1 MTAVRFRMP
10 RAAIG
15 VALLAAVAC
24 GKDTTAPPKATS
36 ITVSVT
42 GTITGKVNTAV
53 TPTPTFTVLDEKGN
67 AMSNVPVT
75 VTVTGGGTVAGAAK
89 ASSGGATSVG
99 TWTLGGTPGTNTL
112 TVTASGLPPV
122 TITATARPAFYVDLR
137 FFGPTIDP
145 AIQATF
151 LAAKSRIEAMITGS
165 LPDATVTNLS
175 IDACDV
181 TGGGSISETIDDIII
196 YATVKAID
204 GVGKVIGSSAPC
216 YVRTTGSL
224 PLLAVMSFD
233 VADFQNLQADGRLA
247 DVVLHEMLHA
257 VGVGTLWN
265 SKGQVAFRT
274 TDSTQFIGPQAVQGC
289 AFHGGAAKCPGNVPV
304 ENTGAVAGGT
314 RDVHWRETTF
324 RTELMTGFV
333 SAAGTPNP
341 LSRITIGSL
350 IDIGY
355 PSVNLGAA
363 DAYTVPSLFA
373 ASAQLLGA
381 ATGHSPMEL
390 NEPLR
395 APIGAV
401 DAQGRVTRLAARWQ

>member
-1 MTAVRFRMP
+1 MRFFRILTH
-10 RAAIG
+10 RAAAVG
-15 VALLAAVAC
+15 ALLAAVAC

-36 ITVSVT
+36 LTVSVS

-53 TPTPTFTVLDEKGN
+53 TPTPTFTVLDEKGS
-67 AMSNVPVT
+67 AMANVPVT
-75 VTVTGGGTVAGAAK
+75 VSVSGGGSVVSAAK
-89 ASSGGATSVG
+89 TSTSGSTPVG
-99 TWTLGGTPGTNTL
+99 TWTLGSTPGPNTL
-112 TVTASGLPPV
+112 TITVAGLTPV
-122 TITATARPAFYVDLR
+122 TITATARPAYYVDLR

-145 AIQATF
+145 AIQTAFTN
-151 LAAKSRIEAMITGS
+151 AKSRIEAMITTS
-165 LPDATVTNLS
+165 LPDTPVSGLS
-175 IDACDV
+175 IEACDV
-181 TGGGSISETIDDIII
+181 TGGGSVTETIDDIII
-196 YATVKAID
+196 YATVKPID
-204 GVGKVIGSSAPC
+204 GVGKVVGSSAPC
-216 YVRTTGSL
+216 YVRTTGGL
-224 PLLAVMSFD
+224 PLIAVMSFD
-233 VADFQNLQADGRLA
+233 VADFQNLQADGRLP

-289 AFHGGAAKCPGNVPV
+289 LFHGGAAKCPGNVPV
-304 ENTGAVAGGT
+304 ENTGVVAGGT

-350 IDIGY
+350 TDIGY
-355 PSVNLGAA
+355 TVTLAVA
-363 DAYTVPSLFA
+363 DSYTVPALFA

-381 ATGHSPMEL
+381 ATGHPPLEL
-390 NEPLR
+390 IEPLR

-401 DAQGRVTRLAARWQ
+401 DAKGRVTRLSARWQ